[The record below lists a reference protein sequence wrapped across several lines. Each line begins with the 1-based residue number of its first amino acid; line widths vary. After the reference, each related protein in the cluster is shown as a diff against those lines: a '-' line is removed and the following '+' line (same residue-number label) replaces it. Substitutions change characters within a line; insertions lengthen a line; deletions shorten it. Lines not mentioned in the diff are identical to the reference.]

1 MLSSD
6 STECDGEFGVYGVP
20 ADSGQDG
27 IARVL
32 FVNDDVDVDLK
43 IEVAQDEDESGR
55 NVLLRVNA
63 DLLRD
68 EMRMPRGVEDHIFT
82 HINYFN
88 TSK

>member
-32 FVNDDVDVDLK
+32 FVNDVDDLGN
-43 IEVAQDEDESGR
+43 EVAQEDEDEIGR